1 MRSRFSRRAVSIR
14 LFKVNMWSCV
24 KLFVVFVPFMER
36 LSGGARFTHRIFLIG
51 AALVFCGVFL
61 FTGCVANQ
69 GSHTVSPPSQA
80 VVITT
85 QPLSQTV
92 PIGRK
97 ATFTVTAT
105 GTEPLIYQWR
115 KNGVEI
121 SGATASSYTMPVVAF
136 SDSGSSFQVVVSN
149 ASSTATSST
158 VALTA
163 GARAPAL
170 GDLRYLLWQQVT
182 IPWNNIGEPGYIG
195 IQNESITNALGT
207 PLQIGSA
214 WVKSENSCTFMFNY
228 ALLPPTMTGLNM
240 YYAWSNTRDVPYESY
255 LNSIVNRS
263 AVITSI
269 DLENACNIVGVS
281 WVQTTQNGEFDY
293 KIETVSP
300 AQIQATIAA
309 DGAESRIVTAV
320 TFDDTSGNAILISYG
335 WQEDTTTEYEA
346 KTVVAMPTDV
356 KNQATILA
364 GEGYFISAF
373 GGNDTDGYMLVGM
386 RVKGDSLPR
395 SIAYGSG
402 TSSVNTA
409 PFTVVAWFAET
420 YGGGMIYEQ

>member
-1 MRSRFSRRAVSIR
+1 
-14 LFKVNMWSCV
+14 
-24 KLFVVFVPFMER
+24 
-36 LSGGARFTHRIFLIG
+36 
-51 AALVFCGVFL
+51 
-61 FTGCVANQ
+61 
-69 GSHTVSPPSQA
+69 
-80 VVITT
+80 
-85 QPLSQTV
+85 
-92 PIGRK
+92 
-97 ATFTVTAT
+97 
-105 GTEPLIYQWR
+105 
-115 KNGVEI
+115 
-121 SGATASSYTMPVVAF
+121 
-136 SDSGSSFQVVVSN
+136 
-149 ASSTATSST
+149 
-158 VALTA
+158 
-163 GARAPAL
+163 
-170 GDLRYLLWQQVT
+170 
-182 IPWNNIGEPGYIG
+182 
-195 IQNESITNALGT
+195 
-207 PLQIGSA
+207 
-214 WVKSENSCTFMFNY
+214 
-228 ALLPPTMTGLNM
+228 M